1 MDKIYLIT
9 RSEGS
14 CQSDYRENAVKAF
27 ADQTLAEAHVL
38 ELKAIDARYNE
49 IGKAANVKF
58 HAEFMPKHP
67 FPKRE
72 DDLASMKEPKWNPKL
87 GSKKVADPEVLK
99 EFEARESEYRDYCR
113 ARSTPFHAAI
123 LEWQAAATTAINDF
137 LRDAGATED
146 EITGMFTDRS
156 PMYFSL
162 REYDY
167 TVDDLPFQG

>member
-14 CQSDYRENAVKAF
+14 CQSDYREVAVKAF

-38 ELKAIDARYNE
+38 ELKAIDARYNQ
-49 IGKAANVKF
+49 IGKAANAKF

-72 DDLASMKEPKWNPKL
+72 DDLASVKEPKWNPKL
-87 GSKKVADPEVLK
+87 GSKKVADPAVLK
-99 EFEARESEYRDYCR
+99 EFEAREAEYRDYCR
-113 ARSTPFHAAI
+113 ARSTPFYTAVQ
-123 LEWQAAATTAINDF
+123 EWQAAATAAISDF
-137 LRDAGATED
+137 LRGDGATED